1 MFLSV
6 PLQGRPGPEGSPG
19 AKGYPGR
26 QVQYMASGSSVAMV
40 VRRWPWAPGQREVAG
55 WGLRTCTR
63 WGGPRAGVLSERTA
77 ETGSGAVGVGRGSS
91 HSQSPLESLPWDPE
105 VAGAQCADHESNP
118 CPFYRESS

>member
-40 VRRWPWAPGQREVAG
+40 VWRWPQCPQAEGG
-55 WGLRTCTR
+55 GGLGAKELHPL
-63 WGGPRAGVLSERTA
+63 GGPWRKGCA
-77 ETGSGAVGVGRGSS
+77 EGW
-91 HSQSPLESLPWDPE
+91 SQAEGKD
-105 VAGAQCADHESNP
+105 AQ
-118 CPFYRESS
+118 